1 MKNYNSFKFIEKISF
16 ERLGG
21 SAEELKAAKII
32 QEELKKTKLLSHL
45 ETFEVDYYEVKEA
58 SLELLEPFK

>member
-1 MKNYNSFKFIEKISF
+1 MIKYNSFKLIDLISF

-21 SAEELKAAKII
+21 SKEELKAANII
-32 QEELKKTKLLSHL
+32 KDELKKSNIDSTF

-58 SLELLEPFK
+58 RLELLEPY